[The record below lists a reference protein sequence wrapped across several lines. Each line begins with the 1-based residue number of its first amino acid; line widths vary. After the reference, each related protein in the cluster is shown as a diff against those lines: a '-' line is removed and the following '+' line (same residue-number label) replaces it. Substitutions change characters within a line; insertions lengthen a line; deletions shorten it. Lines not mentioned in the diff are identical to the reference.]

1 MQFKRFLAFCAMRFG
16 SVSFRMILAA
26 LVLHMVP
33 AYLLFWLAGETELT
47 SSPVTFVYYYM
58 VTASSIGYG
67 DLSPSTELGRVI
79 AVVYLIPFA
88 FALFAAFITK
98 LVSIMLKELEKIK
111 NGLGNFS
118 DYQNHLVIVGYVPK
132 RTDRLIR
139 ELSTSYSSKDIVV
152 VSACGQAPSISN
164 AHWVKADSLA
174 NLPDLVRSGI
184 KTADR
189 VVIMGENDQETLLAS
204 LAVNSLIKTKHVVA
218 YFDNHETAAILEK
231 NCANIETV
239 TDNTVDQLGRALEDP
254 GSSHVI
260 ANLVSVADPVSLRSA
275 QLNNRNP
282 NRVIYVKHLAVAML
296 NAGATLVG
304 YGSKENPVM
313 TLKGNDQ
320 VANDAVIYY
329 IAEQDL
335 DIGTVLDTYSHH

>member
-1 MQFKRFLAFCAMRFG
+1 MQFKRFLAFCAMRLNT
-16 SVSFRMILAA
+16 VSFKLILVAI
-26 LVLHMVP
+26 VLHMIP
-33 AYLLFWLAGETELT
+33 AYLLFLWAGETKLT
-47 SSPVTFVYYYM
+47 DSVVSFVYYYM

-67 DLSPSTELGRVI
+67 DLSPSTELGRAI

-98 LVSIMLKELEKIK
+98 LVSVMLKELENIK
-111 NGLGNFS
+111 NGLGDFEN
-118 DYQNHLVIVGYVPK
+118 YHKHLVIVGYVPK

-152 VSACGQAPSISN
+152 VSACGQAPANSG

-218 YFDNHETAAILEK
+218 YFDSHETAAILEK

-260 ANLVSVADPVSLRSA
+260 ANLVSVTDPVSLRSA
-275 QLNNRNP
+275 PLSNRNA
-282 NRVIYVKHLAVAML
+282 NRIIYVKHLAAVML
-296 NAGATLVG
+296 NANATLVG
-304 YGSKENPVM
+304 YGSKENPTM
-313 TLKGNDQ
+313 TLKGDDM

-335 DIGTVLDTYSHH
+335 DIGTVLDTYPHH